1 MKHKNFPKIWEV
13 MNLTSNF
20 YPKSGHE
27 GIKKGCPRTRNS
39 PRTPIEVVAQ
49 PLLAEKM
56 GFEPEKT
63 RMN

>member
-1 MKHKNFPKIWEV
+1 

-63 RMN
+63 RRN